1 LTQPTNQ
8 PSVVEVGESRDH
20 QMSQA
25 GWHFL
30 QIPGL
35 TNFHDRSLC
44 TKAPTMIDDGGP
56 EFASLF
62 NALTP
67 FAESVQAR

>member
-1 LTQPTNQ
+1 LPQPTNQ
-8 PSVVEVGESRDH
+8 PYVVEVGEPRDH

-35 TNFHDRSLC
+35 TNFHNRSLC
-44 TKAPTMIDDGGP
+44 VNAPTIIDDGGP

-62 NALTP
+62 SVLTP